1 MKKPKDAPSTWKVRR
16 RAREGKRAQGW
27 ELQKQGRRIRRPDP
41 SAIRIGADDRSLTSV
56 AGLVEFGVWARKLG
70 VDRELGATFAR
81 LKTGH
86 GVVYPMGMQLR
97 LLVDAFIAG
106 EARVLGLESLAA
118 DALFVHLAGGCMP
131 SVDVFYDDLGRFDAT
146 ALSQL
151 ETMMSAHGLARAQ
164 TARLRSAHL
173 DIDTTVECLFGSQE
187 GAVPGPNPHY
197 HARPSYHPI
206 LMRVAEVDALVGA
219 KLRPGDTGFGD
230 QDVPTVVGWIRRARR
245 ALGARC
251 VLRVRIDA
259 AGDCAALMA
268 AVDREGAF
276 YLTKAKMTADLVG
289 ALATHA
295 RWRTVDVDAFGRPT
309 RQVATIPFRRDVWN
323 QHELGVRVVAVRS
336 RDRDTGK
343 QVYLWPDQDWTVQA
357 FLTNDWLGDED
368 DLAREYNDRAGI
380 EPLIAELKGPWA
392 IGKVPTA
399 GFDANHAALLIKL
412 LAFNLLRRFVDD
424 RYVALAQWRTA
435 WVRRVL
441 IARAGRLL
449 RGPGRTR
456 VLRAQPVASSIR
468 C

>member
-1 MKKPKDAPSTWKVRR
+1 MKKPTDAPSTCKVRR

-27 ELQKQGRRIRRPDP
+27 ELQRQGRRIRRPDP
-41 SAIRIGADDRSLTSV
+41 SAIRVGADDTSLTSV
-56 AGLVEFGVWARKLG
+56 AGLVEFGAWARRLG
-70 VDRELGATFAR
+70 VDRELAVTFSR
-81 LKTGH
+81 LKTGR
-86 GVVYPMGMQLR
+86 GVVYPMGAQLR

-106 EARVLGLESLAA
+106 EGRVLGLESLAA

-131 SVDVFYDDLGRFDAT
+131 SIDIFYDDLARFDAN

-164 TARLRSAHL
+164 VARLRSAHL
-173 DIDTTVECLFGSQE
+173 DVDTTVECLFGLQE

-206 LMRVAEVDALVGA
+206 LMRVAEVDAIVGA

-230 QDVPTVVGWIRRARR
+230 QDVPTVVGWIRRARS
-245 ALGARC
+245 ALGAGC

-259 AGDCAALMA
+259 AGDCAELMA
-268 AVDREGAF
+268 AVEHEGAF
-276 YLTKAKMTADLVG
+276 YLTKAKMTADLIG
-289 ALATHA
+289 ALATHT
-295 RWRTVDVDAFGRPT
+295 RWRTVDVDAFGDPT
-309 RQVATIPFRRDVWN
+309 RQVATITFRRDVWN
-323 QHELGVRVVAVRS
+323 KHKLGVRVVAVRS

-343 QVYLWPDQDWTVQA
+343 QICLWADQDWTVQA
-357 FLTNDWLGDED
+357 FLTNDWLGHED

-399 GFDANHAALLIKL
+399 SFDANHAALLLKL
-412 LAFNLLRRFVDD
+412 LAFNLLRRFIDD
-424 RYVALAQWRTA
+424 RYVALTRWRTA
-435 WVRRVL
+435 WIRRV
-441 IARAGRLL
+441 IITRAGRLL

-456 VLRAQPVASSIR
+456 VLRAQPVAMSMR